1 MDKAEKYISDV
12 ISGKILTCK
21 YVKLAV
27 ERHLQDLKNCK
38 EKGIYFDKEA
48 GLRAIK
54 FCRFVNHT
62 KGEWG
67 GKSLE
72 LEGWQ
77 AFCDYVIFG
86 WKNNDGTR
94 RFNYAYIEVARKN
107 GKSTWASKNALYFLD
122 ADNEPAAEVYC
133 FATKEEQA
141 KKTIF
146 AEAKNMVKK
155 SPFLSRR
162 LNTYAKSIFSDITLS
177 FFQPLGSDSDTQ
189 DGLNTHAGICDE
201 YHAHKDDSMFNVIK
215 SSMGSRLNPMMWT
228 ITTAGFNIESACY
241 HERETCIKILEGI
254 IEQDN
259 KFAIIYTLD
268 KDDDWQ
274 DQNNWVKANPNLG
287 VSVYPK
293 YLKNEFKDSIN
304 NPTRINNF
312 KTKHLNIWV
321 KQTQD
326 FISDEQWMLCAGEK
340 LLPNEFWNTCKGRI
354 CHAGLD
360 ISKRIDLNAFSLLFT
375 DKLPFD
381 LYTWFWIPES
391 KVEQNRDRVNYQ
403 KWADEGWLKIL
414 PGEAIDMDI
423 LATDIIDIIRQVNI
437 FKFQDKDTQI
447 HSIGCDPAYME
458 MGVAK
463 KLSDE
468 GIIVNQFRQGFISMG
483 PPTGEFLAH
492 ILEQKINHNGNPVLR
507 WNNSNVAIRTDPAGN
522 IKVDKEK
529 STEKVDGIVA
539 SIMALGEYLTF
550 KENESIY
557 EKHGLRI
564 L

>member
-1 MDKAEKYISDV
+1 MNKAEKYIKDV
-12 ISGKILTCK
+12 LSGKVITCK

-27 ERHLQDLKNCK
+27 NRHLKDLQDCK
-38 EKGIYFDKEA
+38 KKGIYFDEKD
-48 GLRAIK
+48 GLRAIEFSK
-54 FCRFVNHT
+54 FVNHT

-67 GKSLE
+67 GRKLE
-72 LEGWQ
+72 LEPWQ

-107 GKSTWASKNALYFLD
+107 GKSTWAAKNGIYFLD
-122 ADNEPAAEVYC
+122 ADNESAAEIYC
-133 FATKEEQA
+133 FATKEDQA

-155 SPFLSRR
+155 SSFLSKR
-162 LNTYAKSIFSDITLS
+162 LFTYTKSIFSEITLS
-177 FFQPLGSDSDTQ
+177 SFQPLGSDSDTQ

-201 YHAHKDDSMFNVIK
+201 YHAHKTDGMYNVIK

-228 ITTAGFNIESACY
+228 ITTAGFNIESPCY

-268 KDDDWQ
+268 EGDNWQ
-274 DQNNWVKANPNLG
+274 DQKNWIKANPNFG

-293 YLKNEFKDSIN
+293 YLQNEYKDSIN
-304 NPTRINNF
+304 NPTRKNNF

-321 KQTQD
+321 KQTED
-326 FISDEQWMLCAGEK
+326 FISDEDWMKCAFSKEQSSI
-340 LLPNEFWNTCKGRI
+340 FWNKCKGRI
-354 CHAGLD
+354 CHGGLD
-360 ISKRIDLNAFSLLFT
+360 IAKRVDLNAFSLLFT
-375 DKLPFD
+375 DKIPFD

-391 KVEQNRDRVNYQ
+391 KVEENKDKVNYE
-403 KWADEGWLKIL
+403 KWSNEGWIKIMKGNTVNMEEL
-414 PGEAIDMDI
+414 ALNI
-423 LATDIIDIIRQVNI
+423 LNIIRQVNI
-437 FKFQDKDTQI
+437 FKFQKDNEMI

-458 MGVAK
+458 LGVTK
-463 KLSDE
+463 KLGDE
-468 GIIVNQFRQGFISMG
+468 GIKMNAFRQGFISMG
-483 PPTGEFLAH
+483 PPTAEFEAH
-492 ILEQKINHNGNPVLR
+492 ILEKKINHNGNPVLR
-507 WNNSNVAIRTDPAGN
+507 WNNSNVVIRRDPAGN
-522 IKVDKEK
+522 MKVDKEK
-529 STEKVDGIVA
+529 SSEKVDGIVS

-550 KENESIY
+550 KDDENGY
-557 EKHGLRI
+557 EKHGLRT